1 MNFIYPI
8 HGLVGAFHVIV
19 SILSLGFGSYI
30 LSSTKGTRLHKKLG
44 YVYAVSM
51 TLVITTAFMLYNLTG
66 KFNMFHIAAIVSTV
80 TLMAGMLPIL
90 LKKPRNSY
98 LSLHFSFMYWSVIG
112 LYGAFVSE
120 TLVRIPESPFW
131 EMVGLATGAVML
143 VGGIVFGFKKKQW
156 QLLGRNVVK

>member
-30 LSSTKGTRLHKKLG
+30 LFSTKGTRLHKKLG